1 MPSYSTER
9 KESIIKKMLSSDT
22 VNVKSLADQ
31 EGLSR
36 ATLYNWRNQAINQG
50 VVVSKRS
57 KEQESWSSEEKFAVV
72 LEASTLNA
80 AELAEYCRIIIV
92 W

>member
-1 MPSYSTER
+1 
-9 KESIIKKMLSSDT
+9 MLSSDT